1 MESLVYEYQDGIPIE
16 SPRGPV
22 IAGVVGSGNLE
33 ILVEAVGP
41 VGHCTIVIVTAATGF
56 GAIWQAVM
64 DDFVA
69 RHKPGG
75 VRLSINDVGATP
87 AVVSLRLEQAWE
99 AFKGGSA

>member
-1 MESLVYEYQDGIPIE
+1 MESLTFEYQDGLPVP
-16 SPRGPV
+16 SSRVPV

-33 ILVEAVGP
+33 ILVEAEGRSDR
-41 VGHCTIVIVTAATGF
+41 CTIQILTAATGF
-56 GAIWQAVM
+56 GTIWQAVM
-64 DDFVA
+64 NDFVA

>member
-1 MESLVYEYQDGIPIE
+1 MESLVYEYQGGLPVE

-33 ILVEAVGP
+33 ILVETEGAAD
-41 VGHCTIVIVTAATGF
+41 HCTIMIVTAATGF
-56 GAIWQAVM
+56 GTIWQAVM
-64 DDFVA
+64 NDFVA
-69 RHKPGG
+69 HHKPGG

>member
-1 MESLVYEYQDGIPIE
+1 MESLTFEYQGGLPTG

-33 ILVEAVGP
+33 ILVEAEGP
-41 VGHCTIVIVTAATGF
+41 VDHCTIVIVTAATGF
-56 GAIWQAVM
+56 GTIWQAVM
-64 DDFVA
+64 NDFVA
-69 RHKPGG
+69 RHRPGG

-99 AFKGGSA
+99 AFKGGTA

>member
-1 MESLVYEYQDGIPIE
+1 MESLIFDYQGGAPVE
-16 SPRGPV
+16 SPRAPV
-22 IAGVVGSGNLE
+22 LTGVVGSGNLE
-33 ILVEAVGP
+33 ILVEAEGEP
-41 VGHCTIVIVTAATGF
+41 DHCTIVIITAATGF
-56 GAIWQAVM
+56 GMIWQAVM

-99 AFKGGSA
+99 SYRRGPA

>member
-1 MESLVYEYQDGIPIE
+1 MESLVYDYQGGIPVE
-16 SPRGPV
+16 SPRAPV

-33 ILVEAVGP
+33 ILVEAEGP
-41 VGHCTIVIVTAATGF
+41 GDHCTIVIVTAATGF
-56 GAIWQAVM
+56 GTIWQAVM
-64 DDFVA
+64 NDFVA

-99 AFKGGSA
+99 AFKRGSA

>member
-1 MESLVYEYQDGIPIE
+1 MESLTFEYQGGLPIG

-33 ILVEAVGP
+33 ILLEAEGP
-41 VGHCTIVIVTAATGF
+41 ADHCTIVVVTAATGF
-56 GAIWQAVM
+56 GTIWKAVM
-64 DDFVA
+64 NDFVA

>member
-1 MESLVYEYQDGIPIE
+1 MESLTFEYRGGVPIE
-16 SPRGPV
+16 SPRIPV

-33 ILVEAVGP
+33 ILLEAEGP
-41 VGHCTIVIVTAATGF
+41 ADHCTIVVVTAAAGF

-64 DDFVA
+64 DYFVA

-87 AVVSLRLEQAWE
+87 AVVSLRLEQAWD
-99 AFKGGSA
+99 AFQGGSA